1 MYYTSTD
8 RETLDAYNDKVV
20 AGENYDG
27 TTTVRWADVI
37 EHHEGG
43 MFAILKHSGY
53 ALIDASTTTTSHST
67 LLPLTPS
74 LTSFH
79 HSNHLTNDRRDSQVL
94 PV

>member
-8 RETLDAYNDKVV
+8 RETLDDYNSKVT

-43 MFAILKHSGY
+43 QFAILKNSGY
-53 ALIDASTTTTSHST
+53 QLIEGEEDAPTVDSIDEFFP
-67 LLPLTPS
+67 PLES
-74 LTSFH
+74 I
-79 HSNHLTNDRRDSQVL
+79 N
-94 PV
+94 

>member
-43 MFAILKHSGY
+43 QWAILKHSGY
-53 ALIDASTTTTSHST
+53 QLIEGEEDAPTVDSIADFFP
-67 LLPLTPS
+67 PLES
-74 LTSFH
+74 L
-79 HSNHLTNDRRDSQVL
+79 N
-94 PV
+94 

>member
-43 MFAILKHSGY
+43 QFAILKHPSY
-53 ALIDASTTTTSHST
+53 
-67 LLPLTPS
+67 PLTDGQLDDFGNPIDQPTVESIADFFPPLES
-74 LTSFH
+74 L
-79 HSNHLTNDRRDSQVL
+79 N
-94 PV
+94 

>member
-8 RETLDAYNDKVV
+8 RETLDAYNSKVV

-43 MFAILKHSGY
+43 QWAILKHSGY
-53 ALIDASTTTTSHST
+53 QLIEGEEDAPTVDSIADFFP
-67 LLPLTPS
+67 PLEE
-74 LTSFH
+74 L
-79 HSNHLTNDRRDSQVL
+79 N
-94 PV
+94 